1 MDEKTKII
9 NYTLDHLFTKG
20 YSSCTMDMISK
31 GLHMSKKTL
40 YKHFSS
46 KDELIEAA
54 IDSMILNIKT
64 KIEAVVDNNKF
75 NAIEKLAQIVVVVT
89 GVFSKVNIDY
99 FDYLRVTGYHIW
111 EKIEEF
117 RKKMII
123 ENYSKVL
130 EQGKRE
136 GYFVDKPNVIVI
148 TIMLTIIRAV
158 VNPEFLINNNF
169 SFETAARFSIDFIMN
184 GLLTPKGRKL
194 YEQLNKGL

>member
-1 MDEKTKII
+1 MDDKTKII

-20 YSSCTMDMISK
+20 HSSCTMDMIAK

-54 IDSMILNIKT
+54 LDSMILNIKT
-64 KIEAVVDNNKF
+64 NIETVVDNTNF
-75 NAIEKLAQIVVVVT
+75 NAIEKLAQIVGVVT
-89 GVFSKVNIDY
+89 GVFSKINIDY

-123 ENYSKVL
+123 ENYSRVL
-130 EQGKRE
+130 EQGKIE

-148 TIMLTIIRAV
+148 TIMLTVIRAV

-169 SFETAARFSIDFIMN
+169 SFETAAKCSIDFMMN
-184 GLLTPKGRKL
+184 GLLTPKGRIL
-194 YEQLNKGL
+194 YEKLNKGL